1 MNTNLPIS
9 QADLEAMRIG
19 PARAAAEMEGSWA
32 MTVDAREPRSGT
44 KKDFQSAL
52 MQAGLL
58 QGTGNVQPTA
68 IYGTTLKLYSYDEI
82 FSPKETTNGKT
93 EDNRSQIDSAERQR

>member
-32 MTVDAREPRSGT
+32 MTVDSGSGRPDKLHSRRLAIVRRRP
-44 KKDFQSAL
+44 KK
-52 MQAGLL
+52 
-58 QGTGNVQPTA
+58 
-68 IYGTTLKLYSYDEI
+68 
-82 FSPKETTNGKT
+82 
-93 EDNRSQIDSAERQR
+93 QRRN

>member
-58 QGTGNVQPTA
+58 QGRQCSADGNLRHHIKA
-68 IYGTTLKLYSYDEI
+68 LFLRRNI
-82 FSPKETTNGKT
+82 FSKGDDKWQ
-93 EDNRSQIDSAERQR
+93 DRRQQKSDRQR

>member
-9 QADLEAMRIG
+9 QADLEAMIIG

-52 MQAGLL
+52 MLETYEGILR
-58 QGTGNVQPTA
+58 A
-68 IYGTTLKLYSYDEI
+68 IEGA
-82 FSPKETTNGKT
+82 
-93 EDNRSQIDSAERQR
+93 Q